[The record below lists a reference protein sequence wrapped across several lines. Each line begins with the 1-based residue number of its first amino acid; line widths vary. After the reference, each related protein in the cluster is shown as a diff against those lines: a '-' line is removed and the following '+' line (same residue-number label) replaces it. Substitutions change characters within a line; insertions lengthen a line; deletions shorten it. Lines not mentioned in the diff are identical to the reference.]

1 VRRYKGDTKGTATAT
16 RCDEPEPAATFRSR
30 TAGSQVESRGSAI
43 HKYKG
48 NVQGAQLNLAATKR
62 SAAED
67 AAMKACVLCDVGRME
82 VREVPQPPVGT
93 RDVLLRISAV
103 GICGTDAHIFS
114 GHANYNTDATGKNI
128 PLSVQPQILGHE
140 ISGQVAEVGGEVRDL
155 APGDRV
161 VIDQGLSC
169 VSTRRELRCEYCLS
183 GDSHQCAFYTEHGI
197 TGLPGGLAEFI
208 AVPASNAV
216 RLTTDLDMKEAALSE
231 PLGCVIHS
239 SDAVTR
245 AQARFAIGAAS
256 QERRVRHVLIC
267 GAGPSGLLHLQYL
280 RRVLGY
286 DGWLMVS
293 EPNEM
298 KRELAKKFG
307 ADVVLDPSGGEMGA
321 AVREHTQGGGVEY
334 LIEASGQGRAFAA
347 ISSVIRKQATV
358 LLYGHGHAGFGLS
371 LLNNVMFKEPC
382 LVTPVGASGGFE
394 KDGRPSTYA
403 RALRLIEQG
412 KISVAPF
419 ITHRFASLGDVQG
432 ALAGGMNAADYV
444 KGVVALQ

>member
-1 VRRYKGDTKGTATAT
+1 
-16 RCDEPEPAATFRSR
+16 
-30 TAGSQVESRGSAI
+30 
-43 HKYKG
+43 
-48 NVQGAQLNLAATKR
+48 
-62 SAAED
+62 
-67 AAMKACVLCDVGRME
+67 MKACVLCAEGRIE
-82 VREVPQPPVGT
+82 VRDIAQPRVGG

-114 GHANYNTDATGKNI
+114 GHANYNTDAFGKTV

-140 ISGQVAEVGGEVRDL
+140 ISGEVFEVGGEVRDL
-155 APGDRV
+155 AVGDRV
-161 VIDQGLSC
+161 VIDQGLNC
-169 VSTRRELRCEYCLS
+169 VSARREPRCEYCLS

-216 RLTTDLDMKEAALSE
+216 RLTSDLDMREAALSE

-239 SDAVTR
+239 SDAVVR
-245 AQARFAIGAAS
+245 ARGRFAIGGAAES
-256 QERRVRHVLIC
+256 AERRVRHVLIC

-286 DGWLMVS
+286 DGLLMVS

-298 KRELAKKFG
+298 KRGLATKFG
-307 ADVVLDPSGGEMGA
+307 ADVVLDPSNGDLGA
-321 AVREHTQGGGVEY
+321 AVREHTDGGGVEY

-347 ISSVIRKQATV
+347 ISSLIRKQATV
-358 LLYGHGHAGFGLS
+358 LLYGHGHAGFELS
-371 LLNNVMFKEPC
+371 LLNNVMFKEPT

-419 ITHRFASLGDVQG
+419 ITHRFGSLGDVQG

-444 KGVVALQ
+444 KGVVALR

>member
-1 VRRYKGDTKGTATAT
+1 
-16 RCDEPEPAATFRSR
+16 
-30 TAGSQVESRGSAI
+30 
-43 HKYKG
+43 
-48 NVQGAQLNLAATKR
+48 
-62 SAAED
+62 
-67 AAMKACVLCDVGRME
+67 MKACVLCDVGRIE
-82 VREVPQPPVGT
+82 VRDVAEPRVGA

-114 GHANYNTDATGKNI
+114 GHANYNTDAAGKTV

-140 ISGQVAEVGGEVRDL
+140 ISGEVFEVGGEVRDL
-155 APGDRV
+155 AVGDRV
-161 VIDQGLSC
+161 VIDQGLNC
-169 VSTRRELRCEYCLS
+169 VSARREPQCEYCLS

-216 RLTTDLDMKEAALSE
+216 RLTSDLDMREAALSE

-239 SDAVTR
+239 SDAVAR
-245 AQARFAIGAAS
+245 AHVRFAIGAAAES
-256 QERRVRHVLIC
+256 AKRCVRHVLIC

-286 DGWLMVS
+286 DGLVMVS

-298 KRELAKKFG
+298 KRGLARIFG
-307 ADVVLDPSGGEMGA
+307 ADVVLDPSGGDLGV
-321 AVREHTQGGGVEY
+321 AVREHTKGGGVEY

-347 ISSVIRKQATV
+347 ISSLIRNQATV
-358 LLYGHGHAGFGLS
+358 LLYGHGHAGFELS

-412 KISVAPF
+412 KISVARF
-419 ITHRFASLGDVQG
+419 ITHRFGSLGDVQG

-444 KGVVALQ
+444 KGVVALR